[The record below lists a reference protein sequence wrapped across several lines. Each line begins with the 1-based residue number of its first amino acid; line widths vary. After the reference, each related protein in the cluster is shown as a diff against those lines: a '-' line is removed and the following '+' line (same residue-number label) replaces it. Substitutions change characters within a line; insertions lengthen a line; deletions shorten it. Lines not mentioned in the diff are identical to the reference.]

1 MDMRIANKNKEPN
14 IMDIDSALAKLAS
27 APTRQ
32 IDLSQAEA
40 GILRAVAQT
49 AAVLR
54 SQRPIRLGAMM
65 AAMIVG
71 VSLGGVAAASSQSR
85 ETLVSGAHLAPSAL
99 LALPS

>member
-1 MDMRIANKNKEPN
+1 
-14 IMDIDSALAKLAS
+14 MDIDSALAKLAN
-27 APTRQ
+27 APLDHV
-32 IDLSQAEA
+32 DLSQIEM
-40 GILRAVAQT
+40 GVMRGLAQT
-49 AAVLR
+49 KSVLK
-54 SQRPIRLGAMM
+54 SQMPIRLVAMT